1 MEEYRV
7 SEEYLNK
14 VMDKWS
20 RIVVG
25 QIMKRFEILDDK
37 QAIKVSV
44 KELIYENTRVLKEL
58 IESFDSGIKFIT
70 RPNQQTKSV

>member
-14 VMDKWS
+14 IMEKWS
-20 RIVVG
+20 RVLVG
-25 QIMKRFEILDDK
+25 QVMKRFEILDDK
-37 QAIKVSV
+37 QAIKASV

-58 IESFDSGIKFIT
+58 IESFDLGIKFIT
-70 RPNQQTKSV
+70 KPNEQKKSV

>member
-14 VMDKWS
+14 IMEKWS
-20 RIVVG
+20 RVLVG
-25 QIMKRFEILDDK
+25 QVMKRFEILDDK

-70 RPNQQTKSV
+70 KPQQTEKSV